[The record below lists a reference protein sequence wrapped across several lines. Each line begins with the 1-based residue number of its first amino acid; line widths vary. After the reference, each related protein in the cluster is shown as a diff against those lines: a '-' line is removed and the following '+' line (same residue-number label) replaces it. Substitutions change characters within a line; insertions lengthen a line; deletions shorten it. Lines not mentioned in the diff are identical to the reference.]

1 MRYFKKKKSKRWWE
15 RERSVV
21 PGQITVLGLPFIS
34 EVEFIRPS
42 VLLAVKLPSDM
53 WAQCW
58 VIHRIWFIYH
68 PTPFIYITLS
78 FSFSHFSFCQTHST
92 RKYHSNTHQNAGPP
106 LNPKPHLCLF
116 PEKDSDRFTRK
127 RCIYINMHIER
138 EGICGGVGK
147 IKSLITWSALSHI
160 LIVNF
165 LSFIVL
171 SFSFIIC
178 LLQLWF
184 YIYGI
189 FKFFYISHETHDKQ
203 LVWRGRLFFK
213 KFLVDLLLVIVLSHN
228 LMKE

>member
-1 MRYFKKKKSKRWWE
+1 
-15 RERSVV
+15 
-21 PGQITVLGLPFIS
+21 
-34 EVEFIRPS
+34 
-42 VLLAVKLPSDM
+42 M

-68 PTPFIYITLS
+68 PTPFVYITLS
-78 FSFSHFSFCQTHST
+78 FSFFSHFSFCQTHTT

-147 IKSLITWSALSHI
+147 IKSLITLSALSHI

-165 LSFIVL
+165 PSFYSFVFFFHYLSVTIMVFTYMGFFN
-171 SFSFIIC
+171 FS
-178 LLQLWF
+178 
-184 YIYGI
+184 I
-189 FKFFYISHETHDKQ
+189 FHMKHNKQ
-203 LVWRGRLFFK
+203 LVWRSRLFFK
-213 KFLVDLLLVIVLSHN
+213 KFLVDLLLVVVLSHN
-228 LMKE
+228 LTKK